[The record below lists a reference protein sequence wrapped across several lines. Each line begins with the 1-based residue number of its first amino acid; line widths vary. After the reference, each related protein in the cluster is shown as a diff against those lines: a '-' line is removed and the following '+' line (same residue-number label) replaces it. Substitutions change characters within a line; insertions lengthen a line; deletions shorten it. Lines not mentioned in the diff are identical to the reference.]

1 MLYLSYV
8 NFLKHLEGVIPDV
21 TGKIAQ
27 IFEKAIDANQS
38 GLSFDDRVEISRFYL
53 EYMQESCSSVN

>member
-21 TGKIAQ
+21 YQKVIAV
-27 IFEKAIDANQS
+27 FDKGIDQN
-38 GLSFDDRVEISRFYL
+38 
-53 EYMQESCSSVN
+53 